1 MQTILVAGG
10 AGFIGSH
17 LCEQLL
23 NKNYQVI
30 CVDNLLT
37 SNKRNIEN
45 LLQNKN
51 FTFIETDI
59 VSQLSP
65 VKSQLSNISYIFHL
79 ASPASP
85 NAHSKRSYIAY
96 PIETLQ
102 VNSVGTNNLLELAEE
117 NNARFVY
124 ASTSEVY
131 GDPAISPQPESY
143 FGNVNPNGIRSVYD
157 EGKRFG
163 EAMTMAYVR
172 TFAIDARIVRI
183 FNTYGPKMLADDG
196 RVVSNFIVQSLQNK
210 PLTIYGDGSQ
220 TRSFCYVSDMV
231 EGLQNA
237 MFTDT
242 IQGEVINLGNPTEHT
257 IAEFAEIIKQL
268 TGTKAKIVN
277 EILPADDPKQRKPDI
292 TKAQKILHWEPKV
305 KLEEGLKKTIEYFR
319 SNN

>member
-131 GDPAISPQPESY
+131 GDPAIPPQPESY

-157 EGKRFG
+157 KGKRIVD
-163 EAMTMAYVR
+163 AITIASVR
-172 TFAIDARIVRI
+172 PHAIDPRHLRI
-183 FNTYGPKMLADDG
+183 FNPHPPTLLPPTAT
-196 RVVSNFIVQSLQNK
+196 
-210 PLTIYGDGSQ
+210 PLSTSI
-220 TRSFCYVSDMV
+220 
-231 EGLQNA
+231 
-237 MFTDT
+237 
-242 IQGEVINLGNPTEHT
+242 
-257 IAEFAEIIKQL
+257 
-268 TGTKAKIVN
+268 
-277 EILPADDPKQRKPDI
+277 
-292 TKAQKILHWEPKV
+292 
-305 KLEEGLKKTIEYFR
+305 
-319 SNN
+319 